1 MGITEQAD
9 DNRSFAHDANHM
21 ERQTSRLSR
30 LLSHTSHADLPTGDE
45 VEDLV
50 GPPPDGGRDAWMCVV
65 GGLFQ
70 QFCIFGLSE
79 FCVLLFCC
87 FVVLTVQ

>member
-1 MGITEQAD
+1 MD
-9 DNRSFAHDANHM
+9 M

-30 LLSHTSHADLPTGDE
+30 LLSRHSHADLPLSDE
-45 VEDLV
+45 AESLV
-50 GPPPDGGRDAWMCVV
+50 GPPPDGGREAWMCVV

-79 FCVLLFCC
+79 YRICVCLCTC
-87 FVVLTVQ
+87 MSS